1 MSDTLYIVIPAYNEE
16 AVIEQVIQEWYQVI
30 EQHNGKGTSRLVVID
45 DGSSDR
51 TYAMIKRM
59 AEDMPLLAPVTK
71 ENSGHGPTVLFGYQ
85 YAVKRGNA
93 DYIFQTDSDG
103 QTAASDF
110 ETFWDLRKSYD
121 MVIGQRI
128 GRRDGMRRIFVT
140 RMLKMIVNF
149 IFREKIPDAN
159 TPFHLM
165 KADRLKDVLESVP
178 ENFYLANVLIS
189 IIYIKKNYKVKFV
202 PITFRERQGGTNS
215 LNMIKIFKIGMA
227 AIKDFLYLRNKIEHL

>member
-16 AVIEQVIQEWYQVI
+16 AVIEQVIREWYQVI
-30 EQHNGKGTSRLVVID
+30 EQHNEQGNSRLVVID

-51 TYAMIKRM
+51 TYSIIKSM

-71 ENSGHGPTVLFGYQ
+71 KNSGHGPTLLFGYQ
-85 YAVKRGNA
+85 YAVKTGHT

-103 QTAASDF
+103 QTVASDF
-110 ETFWDLRKSYD
+110 ETFWALRKSYD
-121 MVIGQRI
+121 MVIGHRIARKDGIQR
-128 GRRDGMRRIFVT
+128 MFVT
-140 RMLKMIVNF
+140 RTLKMIVNL

-159 TPFHLM
+159 TPFRLM
-165 KADRLKDVLESVP
+165 NAERLKEALESVP

-189 IIYIKKNYKVKFV
+189 IIYIKRNYKVKFV

-215 LNMIKIFKIGMA
+215 LNMVKIFKIGMA